1 MSFLDNLKIAPK
13 LLASFLLVAMI
24 AVLIGVFGYS
34 RIHFIDDR
42 DTMLY
47 ENMTVPLN
55 QLSDISVAT
64 QRIRVNVR
72 DMVFSEK
79 AEEAKKYGDRIIEL
93 RGQVDKLAKEFEAKI
108 LSKEM
113 RDLWADQ
120 LAKRATFRDVNGRM
134 IALAKAG
141 RRADAIEL
149 MRGEGFEAANAY
161 MEALD
166 KCSEKKVA
174 DAKGMSDE
182 NTVLA
187 ATAGRLMLGL
197 AALAFLLSMALGYV
211 IARSIAQ
218 PMQLGVGMME
228 EMARGVLTRRLRM
241 ERKDEI
247 GTLAR
252 AMDQF
257 AEELTG
263 TVKDIAHSS
272 NTLASSSEELSATAG
287 TMLSS
292 AEQMT
297 GQANTAA
304 AGTEQASANVKT
316 MAAGIEEISANSN
329 IVATA
334 GEQVSANLRT
344 VGAAVEQLSANMG
357 TISASSERMTGGV
370 NTVAAAIEEMSASLN
385 EVARNSGQAA
395 AVTGKAAQSANST
408 AETVNQ
414 LGSSAKEIGKVV
426 DMIKGIAAQTNLLAL
441 NATIEAARAG
451 EAGRGFAVVA
461 NEVKELAKQTAS
473 ATEDIRGQVEG
484 MQNNTRAAVDAIQ
497 EIVTIINEINSISGT
512 IAAAVEE
519 QTATTNEISKNIG
532 NVARG
537 AGDVSRNVQE
547 AAQGTVE
554 VSKNVQQAVAGV
566 GDIARNINQLAMGA
580 NDVARNAAEAA
591 KGMND
596 VAKSV
601 TSVNGSA
608 RDTARGASDTTGAAK
623 ELSRM
628 AETLKAMV
636 ARFQY

>member
-1 MSFLDNLKIAPK
+1 LGSGVLTRQTLTVEERISISLIHALSGVRLATIKPSLTKVFDAHGKARGALTEPLSNLDTTAKDAHTLIA
-13 LLASFLLVAMI
+13 S
-24 AVLIGVFGYS
+24 
-34 RIHFIDDR
+34 
-42 DTMLY
+42 
-47 ENMTVPLN
+47 
-55 QLSDISVAT
+55 
-64 QRIRVNVR
+64 
-72 DMVFSEK
+72 
-79 AEEAKKYGDRIIEL
+79 
-93 RGQVDKLAKEFEAKI
+93 KI
-108 LSKEM
+108 L
-113 RDLWADQ
+113 D
-120 LAKRATFRDVNGRM
+120 
-134 IALAKAG
+134 AG
-141 RRADAIEL
+141 RLDYDAQAYFRAMTAAV
-149 MRGEGFEAANAY
+149 EGAHALSTAALKNLGSVLESRRSKA
-161 MEALD
+161 AG
-166 KCSEKKVA
+166 SRAV
-174 DAKGMSDE
+174 
-182 NTVLA
+182 VLA
-187 ATAGRLMLGL
+187 ACLGTYAAVLFLAWFVVQRLVVTPL
-197 AALAFLLSMALGYV
+197 A
-211 IARSIAQ
+211 R
-218 PMQLGVGMME
+218 GVGMME
-228 EMARGVLTRRLRM
+228 EMARGVLTSRLRM

-287 TMLSS
+287 SMLSS

-304 AGTEQASANVKT
+304 AGTEQASSNVKT

-385 EVARNSGQAA
+385 EVAKNSGQAA

-608 RDTARGASDTTGAAK
+608 RDTARGASDTTGAAR

-628 AETLKAMV
+628 AETLKRAV
-636 ARFQY
+636 SKFTF